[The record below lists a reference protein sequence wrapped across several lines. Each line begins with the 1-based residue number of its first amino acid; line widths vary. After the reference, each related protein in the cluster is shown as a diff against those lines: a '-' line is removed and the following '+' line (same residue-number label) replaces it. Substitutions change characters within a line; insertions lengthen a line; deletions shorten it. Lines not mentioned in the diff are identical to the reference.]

1 MAKTAKAKSM
11 NPFAQQEFDKI
22 PKAVYAPEEYFEM
35 GWMAAINTLSKEF
48 MTKWERAEMDDVQ
61 LIQMRPTDQMP
72 DDEAE

>member
-1 MAKTAKAKSM
+1 M
-11 NPFAQQEFDKI
+11 NPFAQKEFDKI
-22 PKAVYAPEEYFEM
+22 PKSVYAPEEFFEM

>member
-22 PKAVYAPEEYFEM
+22 PKAVCSPEEYFEM

>member
-1 MAKTAKAKSM
+1 MEKAQSM

-22 PKAVYAPEEYFEM
+22 PKAVYAPEEYFEL

-48 MTKWERAEMDDVQ
+48 MTKWEKAEMDDIQ

-72 DDEAE
+72 EDEAE

>member
-1 MAKTAKAKSM
+1 MAETAKAKSM

>member
-1 MAKTAKAKSM
+1 MAETAKAKSM

-22 PKAVYAPEEYFEM
+22 PKAVYAPEEYFEL

>member
-48 MTKWERAEMDDVQ
+48 MTKWDRAEMDDVQ